1 MPLSQDTPIIYAPS
15 FDHSI
20 KDPVE
25 NDIPI
30 PPTAKIVVLE
40 GNYLSLNKGLW
51 KEAAALMDE
60 LWFVEV
66 DFEIARR
73 RLVARHVKS
82 GIVENDMEADR
93 RVTENDLVNGREIVE
108 ERLPVQEI
116 IESRE
121 DDAWRL

>member
-1 MPLSQDTPIIYAPS
+1 VPLSQDTPVIYAPS

-108 ERLPVQEI
+108 ERLPVHEI

>member
-1 MPLSQDTPIIYAPS
+1 VPLSQDTPIIYAPS

>member
-1 MPLSQDTPIIYAPS
+1 MPLSQDTPVIYAPS

-108 ERLPVQEI
+108 ERLPVHEI